1 MHIAKRFG
9 FYAFGFIIGLL
20 LLFFFLNGKKA
31 GCDYGPD
38 ARTLKN
44 IKIKQRVF
52 SNQSLQDLKKNNLD
66 TSAIS
71 LLLGI
76 GDVNFRESNT
86 KLDSCKVYV
95 VEGFVNKINLKMR
108 VQNCNNRYNNIYC
121 KTIN

>member
-1 MHIAKRFG
+1 MNIAKRFG
-9 FYAFGFIIGLL
+9 FYGFGFIIGLV

-52 SNQSLQDLKKNNLD
+52 STQSLQDLKKNNLD
-66 TSAIS
+66 TATVSS
-71 LLLGI
+71 LLKL
-76 GDVNFRESNT
+76 GDVNFGESNT

-95 VEGFVNKINLKMR
+95 IEGSVKKIKLKMS
-108 VQNCNNRYNNIYC
+108 VQNCE
-121 KTIN
+121 KTATITSIAVQ

>member
-9 FYAFGFIIGLL
+9 FYGFGFVIGLL

-52 SNQSLQDLKKNNLD
+52 SKQSLQALKQNNLD
-66 TSAIS
+66 TSAVSS
-71 LLLGI
+71 LLRF
-76 GDVNFRESNT
+76 GDVNFGESNT

-95 VEGFVNKINLKMR
+95 IEGFVKNTNLKMK
-108 VQNCNNRYNNIYC
+108 VQNCD
-121 KTIN
+121 KTATVTSIIIQ

>member
-9 FYAFGFIIGLL
+9 FYGFGFVIGLL

-52 SNQSLQDLKKNNLD
+52 SKQSLQDLKQNNLD
-66 TSAIS
+66 TSAVSS
-71 LLLGI
+71 LLRF
-76 GDVNFRESNT
+76 GDVNFGESNT

-95 VEGFVNKINLKMR
+95 IEGYVKNANLKMK
-108 VQNCNNRYNNIYC
+108 VQNCD
-121 KTIN
+121 KTATITSIILQ

>member
-1 MHIAKRFG
+1 MNIAKRFG
-9 FYAFGFIIGLL
+9 FYGFGFIIGLL

-52 SNQSLQDLKKNNLD
+52 STQSLQELKKNNLD
-66 TSAIS
+66 TATVSS
-71 LLLGI
+71 LLKL
-76 GDVNFRESNT
+76 GDVNFGESNT

-95 VEGFVNKINLKMR
+95 IEGSVKKIKLKMS
-108 VQNCNNRYNNIYC
+108 VQNCK
-121 KTIN
+121 KTATITSIAVQ

>member
-9 FYAFGFIIGLL
+9 FYGFGFIIGLL

-52 SNQSLQDLKKNNLD
+52 SKQSLQDLKQNNLD
-66 TSAIS
+66 TSAVSS
-71 LLLGI
+71 LLRF
-76 GDVNFRESNT
+76 GDVNFGESNT

-95 VEGFVNKINLKMR
+95 IKGFVKNTNLKMK
-108 VQNCNNRYNNIYC
+108 VQNCD
-121 KTIN
+121 KTATITSIILQ

>member
-9 FYAFGFIIGLL
+9 FYGFGFVIGLL

-52 SNQSLQDLKKNNLD
+52 STQSLQALKQNNLD
-66 TSAIS
+66 TSAVSS
-71 LLLGI
+71 LLRF
-76 GDVNFRESNT
+76 GDVNFGESNT

-95 VEGFVNKINLKMR
+95 IEGFVKNTNLKMN
-108 VQNCNNRYNNIYC
+108 VQNCD
-121 KTIN
+121 KTATITSIILQ

>member
-1 MHIAKRFG
+1 MNIAKRFG
-9 FYAFGFIIGLL
+9 FYGFGFIIGLV

-52 SNQSLQDLKKNNLD
+52 STQSLQELKKNNLD
-66 TSAIS
+66 TATVSS
-71 LLLGI
+71 LLKL
-76 GDVNFRESNT
+76 GDVNFGESNT

-95 VEGFVNKINLKMR
+95 IEGSVKKIKLKMS
-108 VQNCNNRYNNIYC
+108 VQNCK
-121 KTIN
+121 KTATITSIAVQ

>member
-9 FYAFGFIIGLL
+9 FYGFGFVIGLL

-52 SNQSLQDLKKNNLD
+52 STQSLQALKQNNLD
-66 TSAIS
+66 TSAVS
-71 LLLGI
+71 YLLRF
-76 GDVNFRESNT
+76 GDVNFGESNT
-86 KLDSCKVYV
+86 KLDSCKIYV
-95 VEGFVNKINLKMR
+95 IEGYVKNTNLKMN
-108 VQNCNNRYNNIYC
+108 VQNCD
-121 KTIN
+121 KTATITSIVLQ

>member
-9 FYAFGFIIGLL
+9 FYGFGFIIGLL

-52 SNQSLQDLKKNNLD
+52 STQSLQDLKQSNLD
-66 TSAIS
+66 TSAVSS
-71 LLLGI
+71 LLRF
-76 GDVNFRESNT
+76 GDVNFGESNT
-86 KLDSCKVYV
+86 KLDSCNVYV
-95 VEGFVNKINLKMR
+95 IEGFVNKINLKMR
-108 VQNCNNRYNNIYC
+108 VQNCN
-121 KTIN
+121 KTATITSIVKQ

>member
-1 MHIAKRFG
+1 MNIAKRFG
-9 FYAFGFIIGLL
+9 FYGFGFIIGLV

-52 SNQSLQDLKKNNLD
+52 STQSLQELKNNNLD
-66 TSAIS
+66 TTTVSS
-71 LLLGI
+71 LLKL
-76 GDVNFRESNT
+76 GDVNFGESNT

-95 VEGFVNKINLKMR
+95 IEGSVKKIKLKMS
-108 VQNCNNRYNNIYC
+108 VQNCE
-121 KTIN
+121 KTATITSIAVQ

>member
-9 FYAFGFIIGLL
+9 FYGFGFIIGLL

-52 SNQSLQDLKKNNLD
+52 STQSLQDLKQNNLD
-66 TSAIS
+66 TSAVSS
-71 LLLGI
+71 LLRF
-76 GDVNFRESNT
+76 GDVNFGESNT

-95 VEGFVNKINLKMR
+95 IEGFVKNTNLKMK
-108 VQNCNNRYNNIYC
+108 VQN
-121 KTIN
+121 

>member
-9 FYAFGFIIGLL
+9 FYGFGFIIGLL

-52 SNQSLQDLKKNNLD
+52 STQSLQDLKQNNLD
-66 TSAIS
+66 TSAVSS
-71 LLLGI
+71 LLRF
-76 GDVNFRESNT
+76 GDVNFGESNT

-95 VEGFVNKINLKMR
+95 IEGFVKNTNLKMK
-108 VQNCNNRYNNIYC
+108 VQNFD
-121 KTIN
+121 KTATITSIILQ

>member
-9 FYAFGFIIGLL
+9 FYGFGFVIGLL

-52 SNQSLQDLKKNNLD
+52 SKQSLQDLKQNNLD
-66 TSAIS
+66 TSAVSS
-71 LLLGI
+71 LLRF
-76 GDVNFRESNT
+76 GDVNFGESNT
-86 KLDSCKVYV
+86 KLDSCKIYV
-95 VEGFVNKINLKMR
+95 IEGYVKNTNLKMN
-108 VQNCNNRYNNIYC
+108 VQNCD
-121 KTIN
+121 KTATITSIVLQ

>member
-9 FYAFGFIIGLL
+9 FYGFGFVIGLL

-52 SNQSLQDLKKNNLD
+52 STQSLQALKQNNLD
-66 TSAIS
+66 TSAVS
-71 LLLGI
+71 YLLRF
-76 GDVNFRESNT
+76 GDVNFGESNT

-95 VEGFVNKINLKMR
+95 IEGYVKNANLKMK
-108 VQNCNNRYNNIYC
+108 VQNCD
-121 KTIN
+121 KTATVTSIILQ

>member
-9 FYAFGFIIGLL
+9 FYGFGFIIGLV

-52 SNQSLQDLKKNNLD
+52 STQSLQELKNNNLD
-66 TSAIS
+66 TTTVSS
-71 LLLGI
+71 LLKL
-76 GDVNFRESNT
+76 GDVNFGESNT

-95 VEGFVNKINLKMR
+95 IEGSVKKIKLKMS
-108 VQNCNNRYNNIYC
+108 VQNCE
-121 KTIN
+121 KTATITSIAVQ

>member
-9 FYAFGFIIGLL
+9 FYGFGFIIGLL

-52 SNQSLQDLKKNNLD
+52 STQSLQDLKQNNLD
-66 TSAIS
+66 TSAVSS
-71 LLLGI
+71 LLRF
-76 GDVNFRESNT
+76 GDVNFGESNT

-95 VEGFVNKINLKMR
+95 IEGYVKNANLKMK
-108 VQNCNNRYNNIYC
+108 VQNCD
-121 KTIN
+121 KTATITSIVKQ

>member
-9 FYAFGFIIGLL
+9 FYGFGFVIGLL

-52 SNQSLQDLKKNNLD
+52 SIQSLQALKQNNLD
-66 TSAIS
+66 TSAVS
-71 LLLGI
+71 YLLRF
-76 GDVNFRESNT
+76 GDVNFGESNT
-86 KLDSCKVYV
+86 KLDSCKIYV
-95 VEGFVNKINLKMR
+95 IEGYVKNTNLKMN
-108 VQNCNNRYNNIYC
+108 VQNCD
-121 KTIN
+121 KTATITSIVLQ

>member
-9 FYAFGFIIGLL
+9 FYGFGFIIGLV

-52 SNQSLQDLKKNNLD
+52 STQSLQDLKKNNLD
-66 TSAIS
+66 TATVSS
-71 LLLGI
+71 LLKL
-76 GDVNFRESNT
+76 GDVNFGESNT

-95 VEGFVNKINLKMR
+95 IEGSVKKIKLKMS
-108 VQNCNNRYNNIYC
+108 VQNCE
-121 KTIN
+121 KTATITSIAVQ

>member
-9 FYAFGFIIGLL
+9 FYGFGFIIGLL

-52 SNQSLQDLKKNNLD
+52 SAQSLQDLEKNNLD
-66 TSAIS
+66 TSAVSS
-71 LLLGI
+71 LLRF
-76 GDVNFRESNT
+76 GDVNFGESNT

-95 VEGFVNKINLKMR
+95 IEGYVKNANLKMK
-108 VQNCNNRYNNIYC
+108 VQNCD
-121 KTIN
+121 KTATITSIILQ

>member
-9 FYAFGFIIGLL
+9 FYGFGFIIGLL

-52 SNQSLQDLKKNNLD
+52 STQSLQDLKKNNLD
-66 TSAIS
+66 TSAVS
-71 LLLGI
+71 LLLRI
-76 GDVNFRESNT
+76 GDVNFGESNT

-95 VEGFVNKINLKMR
+95 IEGFINKINLKMR
-108 VQNCNNRYNNIYC
+108 VKNCN
-121 KTIN
+121 KTATITSIVKQ

>member
-9 FYAFGFIIGLL
+9 FYGFGFVIGLL

-52 SNQSLQDLKKNNLD
+52 SAQSLQALKQNNLD
-66 TSAIS
+66 TSAVSS
-71 LLLGI
+71 LLRF
-76 GDVNFRESNT
+76 GDVNFGESNT
-86 KLDSCKVYV
+86 KLDSCKVYMIEGV
-95 VEGFVNKINLKMR
+95 VKNTNLKMK
-108 VQNCNNRYNNIYC
+108 VQNCG
-121 KTIN
+121 KTATITSIKLQ

>member
-1 MHIAKRFG
+1 MNIAKRFG
-9 FYAFGFIIGLL
+9 FYGFGFIIGLL

-52 SNQSLQDLKKNNLD
+52 STQSLQDLKKNNLD
-66 TSAIS
+66 TATVSS
-71 LLLGI
+71 LLKL
-76 GDVNFRESNT
+76 GDVNFGESNI

-95 VEGFVNKINLKMR
+95 IEGSVKKIKLKMS
-108 VQNCNNRYNNIYC
+108 VQNCE
-121 KTIN
+121 KTATITSIAVQ

>member
-9 FYAFGFIIGLL
+9 FYGFGFVIGLL

-52 SNQSLQDLKKNNLD
+52 STQSLQALKQNNLD
-66 TSAIS
+66 TSAVSS
-71 LLLGI
+71 LLRF
-76 GDVNFRESNT
+76 GDVNFGESNT
-86 KLDSCKVYV
+86 KLDSCKIYV
-95 VEGFVNKINLKMR
+95 IEGYVKNTNLKMN
-108 VQNCNNRYNNIYC
+108 VQNCV
-121 KTIN
+121 KTATITSIILQ

>member
-9 FYAFGFIIGLL
+9 FYGFGFIIGLL

-52 SNQSLQDLKKNNLD
+52 SKQSLQDLKQNNLD
-66 TSAIS
+66 TSAVSS
-71 LLLGI
+71 LLRF
-76 GDVNFRESNT
+76 GDVNFGESNT

-95 VEGFVNKINLKMR
+95 IEGFVKNTNLKMK
-108 VQNCNNRYNNIYC
+108 VQNCD
-121 KTIN
+121 KTATITSIILQ

>member
-1 MHIAKRFG
+1 MNIAKRFG
-9 FYAFGFIIGLL
+9 FYGFGFIIGLL

-52 SNQSLQDLKKNNLD
+52 STQSLQELKKNNLD
-66 TSAIS
+66 TATVSS
-71 LLLGI
+71 LLKL
-76 GDVNFRESNT
+76 GDVNFGESNT

-95 VEGFVNKINLKMR
+95 IEGSVKKIKLKMS
-108 VQNCNNRYNNIYC
+108 VQNCE
-121 KTIN
+121 KTATITSIAVQ

>member
-9 FYAFGFIIGLL
+9 FYGFGFVIGLL

-52 SNQSLQDLKKNNLD
+52 STQSLQALKQNNLD
-66 TSAIS
+66 TSAVSS
-71 LLLGI
+71 LLRF
-76 GDVNFRESNT
+76 GDVNFGESNT
-86 KLDSCKVYV
+86 KLDSCKIYV
-95 VEGFVNKINLKMR
+95 IEGYVKNTNLKMN
-108 VQNCNNRYNNIYC
+108 VQNCD
-121 KTIN
+121 KTATITSIILQ

>member
-9 FYAFGFIIGLL
+9 FYGFGFIIGLL

-52 SNQSLQDLKKNNLD
+52 SKQSLQDLKQNNLD
-66 TSAIS
+66 TSAVSS
-71 LLLGI
+71 LLRF
-76 GDVNFRESNT
+76 GDVNFGESNT
-86 KLDSCKVYV
+86 KLDSWKVYV
-95 VEGFVNKINLKMR
+95 IEGFVKNTNLKMK
-108 VQNCNNRYNNIYC
+108 VQNCD
-121 KTIN
+121 KTATITSIILQ

>member
-52 SNQSLQDLKKNNLD
+52 STQSLQDLKKNNLD
-66 TSAIS
+66 TSAVS
-71 LLLGI
+71 LLLRI
-76 GDVNFRESNT
+76 GDVNFGESNT

-95 VEGFVNKINLKMR
+95 IEGFINKINLKMR
-108 VQNCNNRYNNIYC
+108 VQNCN
-121 KTIN
+121 KTATITSIVKQ

>member
-9 FYAFGFIIGLL
+9 FYGFGFVIGLL

-52 SNQSLQDLKKNNLD
+52 SIQSLQALKQNNLD
-66 TSAIS
+66 TSAVS
-71 LLLGI
+71 YLLRF
-76 GDVNFRESNT
+76 GDVNFGESNT

-95 VEGFVNKINLKMR
+95 IEGFVKNTNLKMN
-108 VQNCNNRYNNIYC
+108 VQNCD
-121 KTIN
+121 KTATITSIVLQ

>member
-9 FYAFGFIIGLL
+9 FYGFGFIIGLL

-52 SNQSLQDLKKNNLD
+52 STQSLQDLKQNNLD
-66 TSAIS
+66 TSAVSS
-71 LLLGI
+71 LLRF
-76 GDVNFRESNT
+76 GDVNFGESNT
-86 KLDSCKVYV
+86 KLDSCNVYV
-95 VEGFVNKINLKMR
+95 IEGFVNKINLKMR
-108 VQNCNNRYNNIYC
+108 VQNCN
-121 KTIN
+121 KTATITSIVKQ